1 MIRWLQD
8 RGEPPVGLVGGKG
21 AMLGRLLH
29 LGLPVPPGFVVTTDA
44 YRAVLA
50 ANTLA
55 ANNLAADAA
64 PLHARLLEATI
75 PAEVRAPL
83 LDAYRRLAAPAVAVR
98 SSGTAEDLA
107 TASFAGQHDTIL
119 NVAGDEALLAALR
132 TCWASLWSPRAVAYR
147 RQRGWD
153 ERQLALAVVVQ
164 AMVPAEW
171 AGVLF
176 TADPVSGRRDR
187 VIVEAVPGLGEALVS
202 GHATPSRSVVA
213 KASLR
218 LLTGDAPLPPG
229 VVAELARLGVR
240 IEVAC
245 GAPQDIEWAYAGG
258 RCAIVQARPLTAL
271 PDAPTAPAAAATDG
285 RRYSRLQRAM
295 APNALDHMPLPPYP
309 FDEALFFRPVMART
323 LGALR
328 SLGFAVPPLRDVL
341 IEIADGV
348 IQEVPP
354 TIRPTMR
361 ALTLPVKLVTA
372 RRATPEDWLEDCRAT
387 LVEPARRIDR
397 EDLAGLS
404 DADLLDRIAT
414 LQRRQVDLT
423 VRRFGYLAPQLLRG
437 GVLALAL
444 RLAVGRDARRQQAD
458 LLAAVPDITTATNQ
472 ELGRLVRIIRVS
484 EELHG
489 VFRDERPD
497 EIPARL
503 GGRRAGAGFLAEMDV
518 FLRCYG
524 YRESAMPSA
533 ALPAWRDAPDLVYGL
548 LKALVAGAPAT
559 SALDADD
566 GQRAERARQTLITA
580 LAGGWLGLRG
590 RLLLPRVLALVAAAR
605 SAIAFREDSHF
616 YLFLAFPVIRR
627 LALELG
633 QRLVARG
640 ALDEPGDIFFLRTA
654 EIGAC
659 GAGAEVRA
667 IVRRRKAARRAV
679 DGRYTAVPAA
689 LLEQTPTAGEVRGVA
704 ASPGAAVGPV
714 RIIRDERDFW
724 MLQRGEVLVA
734 PYTNPAWTPLFAVAS
749 AVIVDAGGMASH
761 AAIVAREYGIPAVMG
776 TGVATRRLH
785 DGQRVVVDGNKGR
798 VVLLS
803 ERGIQGART

>member
-1 MIRWLQD
+1 MTNTAICWLREVDAHQV
-8 RGEPPVGLVGGKG
+8 PLVGGKG
-21 AMLGRLLH
+21 ANLARLLR
-29 LGLPVPPGFVVTTDA
+29 LGLPVPPGFVVTTDV
-44 YRAVLA
+44 YRAAVA
-50 ANTLA
+50 AHALRDPDPERLRAHLLT
-55 ANNLAADAA
+55 A
-64 PLHARLLEATI
+64 PLPDDISTAIR
-75 PAEVRAPL
+75 
-83 LDAYRRLAAPAVAVR
+83 DAYRQLGAARVAVR
-98 SSGTAEDLA
+98 SSGTVEDVA
-107 TASFAGQHDTIL
+107 AASFAGQHDTFL
-119 NVAGDEALLAALR
+119 NVVGPEALLAAVR
-132 TCWASLWSPRAVAYR
+132 GCWASLWSPRAVAYR
-147 RQRGWD
+147 REQGWD
-153 ERQLALAVVVQ
+153 ERALALAVVVQ
-164 AMVPAEW
+164 EMAPAEW

-176 TADPVSGRRDR
+176 TVDPVSGRRDR
-187 VIVEAVPGLGEALVS
+187 LIVEAVPGLGEALVS
-202 GHATPSRSVVA
+202 GHAIPSRYVVE

-218 LLTGDAPLPPG
+218 LLAGDAPLPPG
-229 VVAELARLGVR
+229 VVEELARLGVR
-240 IEVAC
+240 IETAF
-245 GAPQDIEWAYAGG
+245 GAPQDIEWAYASG
-258 RCAIVQARPLTAL
+258 RCTVLQARPLTAL
-271 PDAPTAPAAAATDG
+271 RDAPVATATDG
-285 RRYSRLQRAM
+285 RRYSRLQCAM

-372 RRATPEDWLEDCRAT
+372 LRATPEDWLEDCRAT

-423 VRRFGYLAPQLLRG
+423 VRRFGYLAPQILRG

-472 ELGRLVRIIRVS
+472 ELGRLVRIIRAS

-654 EIGAC
+654 EIGAR

-689 LLEQTPTAGEVRGVA
+689 LLEQTTTAGEVRGVA
-704 ASPGAAVGPV
+704 ASPGAAVGLV
-714 RIIRDERDFW
+714 RIIRDEREFW

-734 PYTNPAWTPLFAVAS
+734 RYTTPAWTPLFAVAS

-798 VVLLS
+798 VVLLG